1 MYLSLLDNEK
11 KHLFLD
17 LELYMSCSDGEFS
30 IDEKNIIDVHCLEM
44 EIDNNNYQPDLPKDL
59 LLNKLKTSL
68 TIKEKK
74 IFILELMAVVLADG
88 DFHENEHEIMLQLAK
103 YFNFKE
109 EEIDKARDIIQEMK
123 LVYSKC
129 ASYITC

>member
-103 YFNFKE
+103 YFNFK
-109 EEIDKARDIIQEMK
+109 
-123 LVYSKC
+123 
-129 ASYITC
+129 

>member
-74 IFILELMAVVLADG
+74 IFIILIA
-88 DFHENEHEIMLQLAK
+88 F
-103 YFNFKE
+103 
-109 EEIDKARDIIQEMK
+109 
-123 LVYSKC
+123 
-129 ASYITC
+129 